1 MKNQTSTTTESQDD
15 YVQLFDRRVPV
26 AALTLL
32 LRLEEEGYDV
42 WVDAQTHELCIKPT
56 VPASERAAITTLKP
70 YLIILVEGT
79 MQLLERERLAEQ
91 GDDWEL
97 V

>member
-32 LRLEEEGYDV
+32 LRLEDEGYDIR
-42 WVDAQTHELCIKPT
+42 VDGHELCIKPT
-56 VPASERAAITTLKP
+56 VPASERAAIATLKP

-79 MQLLERERLAEQ
+79 MQLLERERVAEQ

-97 V
+97 I

>member
-32 LRLEEEGYDV
+32 LRLEDEGYDV
-42 WVDAQTHELCIKPT
+42 RVDGYELCIKPT
-56 VPASERAAITTLKP
+56 VPAHERQGITRYKP
-70 YLIILVEGT
+70 YLVIMVEGT

>member
-1 MKNQTSTTTESQDD
+1 MTSDTTTDD

-26 AALTLL
+26 PALKLL
-32 LRLEEEGYDV
+32 LRLEDEGYDV
-42 WVDAQTHELCIKPT
+42 WVDTATTTKQLCIKPT
-56 VPASERAAITTLKP
+56 VPAHERPAITKLKP

-79 MQLLERERLAEQ
+79 MQLLERERRAEL
-91 GDDWEL
+91 GDDYEL

>member
-1 MKNQTSTTTESQDD
+1 MKNQTSTTTDSADD

-32 LRLEEEGYDV
+32 LRLEDEGYDIR
-42 WVDAQTHELCIKPT
+42 VDSETHELCIKPT
-56 VPASERAAITTLKP
+56 VPTHERAAITRYKP
-70 YLIILVEGT
+70 YLVIMVEGT

-97 V
+97 I

>member
-1 MKNQTSTTTESQDD
+1 MKNQTSTTTDSADD

-32 LRLEEEGYDV
+32 LRLEDEGYDIR
-42 WVDAQTHELCIKPT
+42 VDGHELCIKPT
-56 VPASERAAITTLKP
+56 VPAHEREAITRLKP
-70 YLIILVEGT
+70 YLIIMVEGT

-97 V
+97 I

>member
-32 LRLEEEGYDV
+32 LRLEDEGYDIR
-42 WVDAQTHELCIKPT
+42 VDGHELCIKPT
-56 VPASERAAITTLKP
+56 VPASERATITTLKP

-97 V
+97 I

>member
-1 MKNQTSTTTESQDD
+1 MTSDTTTDD

-26 AALTLL
+26 PALTLL

-42 WVDAQTHELCIKPT
+42 WVDADTRELCIKPT
-56 VPASERAAITTLKP
+56 VPAHEHATIARLKP
-70 YLIILVEGT
+70 YLVILVTGT
-79 MQLLERERLAEQ
+79 MQLLERERRAEL
-91 GDDWEL
+91 GDDYEL

>member
-32 LRLEEEGYDV
+32 LRLEDEGYDIR
-42 WVDAQTHELCIKPT
+42 VDGHELCIKPT
-56 VPASERAAITTLKP
+56 VPASERATITTLKP

-79 MQLLERERLAEQ
+79 MQLLERERVAEQ

-97 V
+97 I

>member
-1 MKNQTSTTTESQDD
+1 MKNQTSTTTDSADD

-32 LRLEEEGYDV
+32 LRLEDEGYDIR
-42 WVDAQTHELCIKPT
+42 VDSETHELCIKPT
-56 VPASERAAITTLKP
+56 VPASEREAITRYKP
-70 YLIILVEGT
+70 YLVIMVEGT

-97 V
+97 I

>member
-32 LRLEEEGYDV
+32 LRLEDEGFDV
-42 WVDAQTHELCIKPT
+42 WVDAQTKELCIKPT
-56 VPASERAAITTLKP
+56 VPAHERQGITRYKP
-70 YLIILVEGT
+70 YLVIMVEGT

>member
-1 MKNQTSTTTESQDD
+1 MPTHHTHAPPDD

-32 LRLEEEGYDV
+32 LRLEDEGYDV
-42 WVDAQTHELCIKPT
+42 WVDGHELCIKPT

-79 MQLLERERLAEQ
+79 MQLLERERVAEQ

-97 V
+97 I